1 MLVWF
6 LDILICFM
14 ALGITM
20 FAAQMVENKSSTLNN
35 LLAISVLLGIL
46 LVGTGIYIGMGGS
59 LHAYL
64 YITFILQ
71 LIILGLL
78 LLIYRLFKKVGYSK
92 LISICSLCLLTIS
105 HLTYVY
111 YIIGSFI
118 YY

>member
-1 MLVWF
+1 MLVW
-6 LDILICFM
+6 LLHILICFM
-14 ALGITM
+14 ALGITF
-20 FAAQMVENKSSTLNN
+20 FAPQMVENKSKTLGY
-35 LLAISVLLGIL
+35 LIAISVLLGVM
-46 LVGTGIYIGMGGS
+46 LVGTGIYIALGES
-59 LHAYL
+59 LNSYI

-78 LLIYRLFKKVGYSK
+78 LLIYRHFKKVGYSK
-92 LISICSLCLLTIS
+92 LINICSLCLVTIS

>member
-1 MLVWF
+1 MLVW
-6 LDILICFM
+6 LLHILICFM
-14 ALGITM
+14 VLGITF
-20 FAAQMVENKSSTLNN
+20 FAPQMVENKSSTLSY
-35 LLAISVLLGIL
+35 LIAISVLLGVM
-46 LVGTGIYIGMGGS
+46 LVGTGIYIGMGES
-59 LHAYL
+59 LHAYI

-92 LISICSLCLLTIS
+92 LINICSLCLVTIS

-111 YIIGSFI
+111 YIIASFI